1 VLKEGLRLAAA
12 REGYQLISREVAPDP
27 GAMELIVL
35 LEVLVDGLETEC
47 ESIQVSGRIALVW
60 AHLEFLGSADLFR
73 GLNRQF

>member
-12 REGYQLISREVAPDP
+12 REGYQLISQEVAPDP

-35 LEVLVDGLETEC
+35 LEVLVDGLETGC
-47 ESIQVSGRIALVW
+47 ESIQVPGRIALVW
-60 AHLEFLGSADLFR
+60 AHLELLGSADLFR